1 MRKTTLVNQ
10 ALLRVE
16 LELRIRGLSGDRA
29 HPSPSHVFP
38 RSLAPRNRMKC
49 FMITAL
55 NSFGLRNCR
64 EMFHP
69 QLLPNCQK
77 RYMWSTGRLN
87 WAIVCPDQQ
96 QIGNTFHNP
105 RCILPASRS
114 ANFIATQLHFARTTS
129 LSWGKSNLPEC
140 PAPQTHVTG
149 HVTCPPWLGAGLWII
164 ICLHNSVLPIAYLP
178 GLHAKYF
185 NIPWRP
191 LGHLRLTLRAGIGLC
206 IVAELDYTFHSSG
219 CVRAQVTR
227 SCHNY
232 NGIIPLVS

>member
-1 MRKTTLVNQ
+1 
-10 ALLRVE
+10 
-16 LELRIRGLSGDRA
+16 
-29 HPSPSHVFP
+29 
-38 RSLAPRNRMKC
+38 
-49 FMITAL
+49 
-55 NSFGLRNCR
+55 
-64 EMFHP
+64 
-69 QLLPNCQK
+69 
-77 RYMWSTGRLN
+77 MWSTGRLN

-105 RCILPASRS
+105 RCILPASRVQTLLPHS
-114 ANFIATQLHFARTTS
+114 CTLRGQHPYPGANQTCQS
-129 LSWGKSNLPEC
+129 VLPHSH
-140 PAPQTHVTG
+140 TLVI
-149 HVTCPPWLGAGLWII
+149 CPPLHGAGLWIL
-164 ICLHNSVLPIAYLP
+164 ICLHNSVLSIAYLP